1 MSETSMGATRRDLL
15 KGVAAGAAVCLAST
29 PGDAEAAAGPSAL
42 RRTGPAALGVAPEAV
57 GAFIDA
63 VNARVG
69 GLHSFMLLRR
79 GQVAAE
85 AWWAPYA
92 AHSPHM
98 LYSLSKS
105 FTSTAVGFA
114 VSEGLLTVEDPLV
127 GFFPEDRPA
136 AVSPNLAA
144 MKVRHLLSMSTG
156 HAQDATGGTTQ
167 APDGN
172 WVKAFLGLPVEKQPG
187 SLFVYNS
194 AATYMLSAIV
204 QKLTGKGLVDYL
216 MPRLFAPLGIAK
228 PTWETCPKGIAT
240 GGWGLNVTTE
250 DIARFGHCYLQKGEW
265 KGKPVIPAEWVVEA
279 TRKQVN
285 NGSEPSSDWAQGYG
299 YQFWRCRHG
308 AYRGDG
314 AFGQYCIVMPEQE
327 AVLAITSG
335 VGDMQAVLNC
345 VWEKLLPGM
354 GPEPVASDGQAVL
367 DRKIAALT
375 VPAPA
380 PATGAGPAPGVI
392 GRTYRLEENT
402 LMVATARL
410 TRGALT
416 LEGEG
421 KPTKLSFG
429 LTRWVAG
436 RAPLMG
442 RPGVR
447 CAGRAAWTAP
457 DTLTIKLCFT
467 ETPYEETLTCTFA
480 GRSITVASKLNVGFG
495 PTEGAALRGVAE

>member
-1 MSETSMGATRRDLL
+1 MSETNTGATRRDLL

-29 PGDAEAAAGPSAL
+29 PGEAEAAAGPKAL
-42 RRTGPAALGVAPEAV
+42 RRAGPAALGVAPEAV
-57 GAFIDA
+57 SAFIDE
-63 VNARVG
+63 VNTRVG

-114 VSEGLLTVEDPLV
+114 VSEGLLTVDDPVV
-127 GFFPEDRPA
+127 GFFPADRPA

-156 HAQDATGGTTQ
+156 HVQDATGGTTQ
-167 APDGN
+167 EPSGDWAKG
-172 WVKAFLGLPVEKQPG
+172 FLGLPVEKEPG

-216 MPRLFAPLGIAK
+216 MPRLFAPLGIAR

-250 DIARFGHCYLQKGEW
+250 DIARFGHCYLQKGAWE
-265 KGKPVIPAEWVVEA
+265 GKQVIPAAWVAEA
-279 TRKQVN
+279 TRKQVSS
-285 NGSEPSSDWAQGYG
+285 GSDPNSDWAQGYG
-299 YQFWRCRHG
+299 YQFWRCRHA

-335 VGDMQAVLNC
+335 VGNMQAVLDC
-345 VWEKLLPGM
+345 VWEKLLPGI
-354 GPEPVASDGQAVL
+354 GSAPTASDGQAAL
-367 DRKIAALT
+367 ERKIAALA
-375 VPAPA
+375 VPSPS
-380 PATGAGPAPGVI
+380 AGPAPGPSEGVI
-392 GRTYRLEENT
+392 GRTYRLDTNP
-402 LMVATARL
+402 LSAATARL

-416 LEGEG
+416 LTGQG

-429 LTRWVAG
+429 FTRWVAG

-467 ETPYEETLTCTFA
+467 ETPYEETIACTFA
-480 GRSITVASKLNVGFG
+480 GQSITVTSRLNVSFG
-495 PTEGAALRGVAE
+495 PSEGATLRGVAE